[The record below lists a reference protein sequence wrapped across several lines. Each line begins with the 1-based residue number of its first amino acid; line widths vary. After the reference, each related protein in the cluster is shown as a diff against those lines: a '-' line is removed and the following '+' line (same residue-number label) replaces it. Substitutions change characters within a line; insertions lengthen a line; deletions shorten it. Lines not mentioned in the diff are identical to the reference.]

1 MRLLMLILVLT
12 TCSVK
17 PEYIYVARGVQCKE
31 YDKESNTLKECDDAT
46 FGEVEIINPISVLKI
61 RIR

>member
-1 MRLLMLILVLT
+1 MRLVLLLST
-12 TCSVK
+12 LTSCGLK

-31 YDKESNTLKECDDAT
+31 YDKESNILKRCDDAT

-61 RIR
+61 RVR

>member
-1 MRLLMLILVLT
+1 MRLLLLILTLSS
-12 TCSVK
+12 CGFK

-31 YDKESNTLKECDDAT
+31 YDKESNTLKKCEDGI

-61 RIR
+61 RVK